1 MSPRP
6 STAELILAAITD
18 AVRSGGSLKDVL
30 TGLAESA
37 KEIAGA
43 SYAAIGI
50 PEADGDTFAAFI
62 HVGMSDE
69 LVAEMG
75 PLPRTH
81 GMLDVMLRDPE
92 PVRLPDVKKDGR
104 FRGWW
109 PQAHPPMSSFLGVPI
124 VSRGEV
130 IGAFYLTDKTGAPVF
145 SDEDEANI
153 GFLASH
159 AAVTIEAAGMFED
172 SRTLARVEERERM
185 ARELHDALN
194 QSLFSLSLT
203 ARAAVRHLDT
213 EPSLAAAELQEIGSL
228 AQQAMTE
235 LRTAVDGLRTPDVD
249 RDGLLPAIRNLATLL
264 SRVHKIEIDVD
275 AATEPD
281 LEGSVEHEVF
291 RIVQE
296 ALTNAVRHASARRVR
311 VRIQNGATLAV
322 EVADDGNG
330 FDPYSRTSRGRRL
343 GLTSMRERALA
354 IGGRLSIDSSP
365 GHGAAV
371 RLEVPS

>member
-1 MSPRP
+1 M
-6 STAELILAAITD
+6 ILAAITD
-18 AVRSGGSLKDVL
+18 AVRSRGSLEDVL

-50 PEADGDTFAAFI
+50 PEPDGDAFAAFI

-109 PQAHPPMSSFLGVPI
+109 PQAHPPMSSFLGVPM

-130 IGAFYLTDKTGAPVF
+130 IGAFYLTDKVGAAVF

-172 SRTLARVEERERM
+172 SRTLAMVEERERM

-213 EPSLAAAELQEIGSL
+213 DPGLAAAELQEIGSL

-235 LRTAVDGLRTPDVD
+235 LRIAVDGLRTPDVD

-264 SRVHKIEIDVD
+264 SRVHKVEIDVD
-275 AATEPD
+275 AATEPE

-296 ALTNAVRHASARRVR
+296 ALTNAVRHSSARRVG

-354 IGGRLSIDSSP
+354 IGGRLTIDSSP
-365 GHGAAV
+365 GHGATV